1 MFSSEYMHMLVERV
15 LTGRTRRKIIRNNE
29 KLAHLT
35 AADPTAAPEP
45 PRDQSFTRP
54 KVLLLLP
61 LRSLALHY
69 LTSHLPLAPHGTQI
83 ENMRPFMSSFSI
95 PKNTEDPLAS
105 TSATTEYPLDHLVNF
120 RGNSDDNF
128 RIGIKITRKAW
139 RVVMMPANEDK
150 LMECDIIIASP
161 LGIKM
166 QSEREEST
174 DLLSSIEVVVVD
186 GIDVMQMQNWDHVQV
201 SSLVH
206 TFSPMLMTV
215 HILPPQQNAQITS
228 WM

>member
-1 MFSSEYMHMLVERV
+1 
-15 LTGRTRRKIIRNNE
+15 
-29 KLAHLT
+29 
-35 AADPTAAPEP
+35 
-45 PRDQSFTRP
+45 
-54 KVLLLLP
+54 
-61 LRSLALHY
+61 
-69 LTSHLPLAPHGTQI
+69 
-83 ENMRPFMSSFSI
+83 MRPFMSSFSI

-166 QSEREEST
+166 QSA
-174 DLLSSIEVVVVD
+174 DLLSSIEVAVVD

-201 SSLVH
+201 SPLVH
-206 TFSPMLMTV
+206 AYTLVLMTV
-215 HILPPQQNAQITS
+215 HFLTPQQDAEITS
-228 WM
+228 RV

>member
-1 MFSSEYMHMLVERV
+1 
-15 LTGRTRRKIIRNNE
+15 
-29 KLAHLT
+29 
-35 AADPTAAPEP
+35 
-45 PRDQSFTRP
+45 
-54 KVLLLLP
+54 
-61 LRSLALHY
+61 
-69 LTSHLPLAPHGTQI
+69 
-83 ENMRPFMSSFSI
+83 MSSFSI

-174 DLLSSIEVVVVD
+174 DLLSSIEVAVVD

-201 SSLVH
+201 SSLIH
-206 TFSPMLMTV
+206 AYWAIPIPV
-215 HILPPQQNAQITS
+215 HILTPQQDAEITS
-228 WM
+228 RM

>member
-1 MFSSEYMHMLVERV
+1 
-15 LTGRTRRKIIRNNE
+15 
-29 KLAHLT
+29 
-35 AADPTAAPEP
+35 
-45 PRDQSFTRP
+45 
-54 KVLLLLP
+54 
-61 LRSLALHY
+61 
-69 LTSHLPLAPHGTQI
+69 
-83 ENMRPFMSSFSI
+83 MSSFSI

-174 DLLSSIEVVVVD
+174 DLLSSIEVAVVD

-201 SSLVH
+201 SPPVH
-206 TFSPMLMTV
+206 TFSPDADDSSYS
-215 HILPPQQNAQITS
+215 PTS
-228 WM
+228 TKCPNHLTGVISPESRTGT

>member
-1 MFSSEYMHMLVERV
+1 
-15 LTGRTRRKIIRNNE
+15 
-29 KLAHLT
+29 
-35 AADPTAAPEP
+35 
-45 PRDQSFTRP
+45 
-54 KVLLLLP
+54 
-61 LRSLALHY
+61 
-69 LTSHLPLAPHGTQI
+69 
-83 ENMRPFMSSFSI
+83 MSSFSI

-174 DLLSSIEVVVVD
+174 DLLSSIEVAVVD

>member
-1 MFSSEYMHMLVERV
+1 
-15 LTGRTRRKIIRNNE
+15 
-29 KLAHLT
+29 
-35 AADPTAAPEP
+35 
-45 PRDQSFTRP
+45 
-54 KVLLLLP
+54 
-61 LRSLALHY
+61 
-69 LTSHLPLAPHGTQI
+69 
-83 ENMRPFMSSFSI
+83 MSSFSI

-174 DLLSSIEVVVVD
+174 DLLSSIEVAVVD

-201 SSLVH
+201 SSVVH
-206 TFSPMLMTV
+206 AYSQILISV

-228 WM
+228 RM